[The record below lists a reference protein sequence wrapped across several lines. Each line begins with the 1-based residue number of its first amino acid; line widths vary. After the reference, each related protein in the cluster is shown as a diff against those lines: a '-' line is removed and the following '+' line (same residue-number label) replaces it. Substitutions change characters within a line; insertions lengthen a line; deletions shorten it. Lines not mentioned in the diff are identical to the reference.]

1 MFGAIAGDV
10 IGSAYEWNPVK
21 TTDFQLFS
29 DKSYFT
35 DDTVLTVA
43 TAAALTSDM
52 GYAQVYRYFARI
64 YPDAGYGGMFER
76 WVLDNN
82 QEPYNSYGNGSA
94 MRVAPI
100 AWAFESIEQVLAETK
115 KSAMVTHSHPE
126 GVKGA
131 QATATAIFMARHGIS
146 KEAIKNYVA
155 AHFGYDLDRKL
166 DDIRPDYKFDVSCQG
181 SVPEAIIAFLEGNS
195 WEHTVRL
202 AVSLG
207 GDSDTQA
214 AIAGS
219 IAEAFYGSVPQEI
232 MDKVTQLL
240 PKDLQEIMDRFV
252 KSFMKDTKLTEAF

>member
-21 TTDFQLFS
+21 TTDFQLFT

-52 GYAQVYRYFARI
+52 GYAQAYRYFALTN
-64 YPDAGYGGMFER
+64 PGAGYGGMFER
-76 WVLDNN
+76 WVISNN

-100 AWAFESIEQVLAETK
+100 AWAFESIEKVLSEAK
-115 KSAMVTHSHPE
+115 KSATTTHSHPE
-126 GVKGA
+126 GIKGA
-131 QATATAIFMARHGIS
+131 QATAAAIFMARHGIS
-146 KEAIKNYVA
+146 KEAIKNYVT

-166 DDIRPDYKFDVSCQG
+166 DDIRPDYRFDVTCQG
-181 SVPEAIIAFLEGNS
+181 SVPESIIAFLEGTS
-195 WEHTVRL
+195 WEDTVRL

-207 GDSDTQA
+207 GDADTQA

-232 MDKVTQLL
+232 MNKVTPLL
-240 PKDLQEIMDRFV
+240 TKDLQEIMDRFV
-252 KSFMKDTKLTEAF
+252 KSFMKDTKLSGAY

>member
-21 TTDFQLFS
+21 TTDFQLFT

-52 GYAQVYRYFARI
+52 GYAQAYRYFALTN
-64 YPDAGYGGMFER
+64 PGAGYGGMFER
-76 WVLDNN
+76 WVISNN

-100 AWAFESIEQVLAETK
+100 AWAFESIEQVLAEAK
-115 KSAMVTHSHPE
+115 KSATTTHSHPE
-126 GVKGA
+126 GIKGA
-131 QATATAIFMARHGIS
+131 QATAAAIFMARHGIS
-146 KEAIKNYVA
+146 KEAIKNYVT

-166 DDIRPDYKFDVSCQG
+166 DDIRPDYRFDVTCQG
-181 SVPEAIIAFLEGNS
+181 SVPESIIAFLEGTS
-195 WEHTVRL
+195 WEDTVRL

-207 GDSDTQA
+207 GDADTQA

-232 MDKVTQLL
+232 MNKVTPLL
-240 PKDLQEIMDRFV
+240 TKDLQEIMDRFV
-252 KSFMKDTKLTEAF
+252 KSFMKDTKLSGAY